1 MEIIRLSYLLTCAS
15 QLRAKH
21 VPQLKKRAVS
31 QDLVTYLM
39 ILTAFCLV
47 YTN

>member
-15 QLRAKH
+15 KH
-21 VPQLKKRAVS
+21 VPQLKKRVVS
-31 QDLVTYLM
+31 QDFVTYLM

-47 YTN
+47 YTD